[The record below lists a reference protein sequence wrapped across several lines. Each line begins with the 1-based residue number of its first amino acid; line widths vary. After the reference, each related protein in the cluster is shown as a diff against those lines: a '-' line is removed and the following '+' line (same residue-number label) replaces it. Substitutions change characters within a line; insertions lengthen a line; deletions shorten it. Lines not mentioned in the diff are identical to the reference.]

1 MEESYPCGRKIS
13 HKCRYQEKSKLII
26 IANDY
31 SDFEPIPTLSAAIN
45 DVSMIWNLFRRHFC
59 FHEDQIFVYGQVNI
73 GGKMI
78 AWRKRFN
85 LPTEFTEQTYFYYSG
100 HGYNTGKLDINPKIE
115 AQLIKASQ
123 VKLYLIIDACF
134 SHLWHVVKKDN
145 NSSSFAFIGATNCD
159 RDVAGSTKLIS
170 AFTLDLAKY
179 LTRKNKAEGKDNLLK
194 DFEEWIKEQQYTF
207 QCSQEDLFVK
217 DILN

>member
-1 MEESYPCGRKIS
+1 MEEPYLCGRKIS

-45 DVSMIWNLFRRHFC
+45 DVSMMWNLFRRHFC
-59 FHEDQIFVYGQVNI
+59 FHENQIFVYGQVNI
-73 GGKMI
+73 DGKMI

-85 LPTEFTEQTYFYYSG
+85 LPTEFTDQTYFYYSG
-100 HGYNTGKLDINPKIE
+100 HGYDTGKLDINPKIE
-115 AQLIKASQ
+115 AKLIKASQ
-123 VKLYLIIDACF
+123 TKLYLIIDACY
-134 SHLWHVVKKDN
+134 SHLWHVTK
-145 NSSSFAFIGATNCD
+145 SEITAFIGATNCE

-179 LTRKNKAEGKDNLLK
+179 LTRKVKSEEGKELES
-194 DFEEWIKEQQYTF
+194 FEEWIKEQQYTF
-207 QCSQEDLFVK
+207 TCTNKTFFVEDFLS
-217 DILN
+217 